1 MQVCLHFLSL
11 CPVCVCEVV
20 HCHRIGVKKK
30 TVCICMYV
38 HKYIYRLLVKVGL

>member
-30 TVCICMYV
+30 LCVYVCMYI
-38 HKYIYRLLVKVGL
+38 YI

>member
-20 HCHRIGVKKK
+20 HCHRISVKKK